1 MDTSL
6 NIVGLLLSAAMTTS
20 TTSTGNGEWYFG
32 PDVSENYACSKAEQL
47 AKVDAIRNAI
57 GESVFVQEFNQCVE
71 IKDEVKCANSN
82 EMYSL
87 TDSYITRVQ
96 KSDRLV
102 ESYMG
107 RTVCT
112 VKVKVRVT
120 NERPNIDAYVD
131 GRFFYRAGE
140 NIKWT
145 VKTNTPSKVY
155 VFYVEGNKANMVWPT
170 FVGTNHTVAN
180 ELTLPTPGYKMT
192 ARASKNKL
200 DKSVMFVL
208 TNKEPNFM
216 REYELEDLN
225 NKLLSI
231 PIVDRRVIRRNIMI
245 EQ

>member
-1 MDTSL
+1 MDTTLSFA
-6 NIVGLLLSAAMTTS
+6 GLIFGAVMTTS
-20 TTSTGNGEWYFG
+20 TVSTGYGEWYFG
-32 PDVSENYACSKAEQL
+32 PDVSENHACGKAEQL
-47 AKVDAIRNAI
+47 AKIDAIRNAI
-57 GESVFVQEFNQCVE
+57 GESVFVQEFSQCVE
-71 IKDEVKCANSN
+71 IKDDVKCANSV

-96 KSDRLV
+96 TSKRQVD
-102 ESYMG
+102 SYMG
-107 RTVCT
+107 RQVCT
-112 VKVKVRVT
+112 VDVKVRVT
-120 NERPNIDAYVD
+120 NERPKIDAFID

-145 VKTNTPSKVY
+145 VKTNTSAKVY

-180 ELTLPTPGYKMT
+180 ELTIPTPGYTMT
-192 ARASKNKL
+192 ARASKNRL

-208 TNKEPNFM
+208 TNVEPNFM